1 MQDLLVG
8 SSAASS
14 YRIVADERMFRRFGL
29 GG

>member
-8 SSAASS
+8 SSEVHFNG
-14 YRIVADERMFRRFGL
+14 IVADEQMLRRFGS